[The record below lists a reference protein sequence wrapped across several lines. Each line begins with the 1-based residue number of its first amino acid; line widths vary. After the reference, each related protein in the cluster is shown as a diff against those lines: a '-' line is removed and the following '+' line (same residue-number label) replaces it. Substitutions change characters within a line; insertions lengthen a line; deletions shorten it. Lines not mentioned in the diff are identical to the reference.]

1 MGEAIASEVPARR
14 DLPAFGDAGPPP
26 EVEAKKEA
34 HAALDRR
41 TEALGRRRDRCSRRR
56 RVRCARVWRLQ
67 RGERDLS
74 VGSISVAHVE
84 GAV

>member
-14 DLPAFGDAGPPP
+14 HRPAFGDAGPPP

-41 TEALGRRRDRCSRRR
+41 TEAML
-56 RVRCARVWRLQ
+56 A
-67 RGERDLS
+67 
-74 VGSISVAHVE
+74 IAIVAPVVAAYS
-84 GAV
+84 AVAYGVYSAMNAI